1 MTPPYSPPHFEATH
15 HPSSASSHRPAAV
28 GSPSCQSTYETHRQT
43 QTAASQQ
50 RFQCTSVIRHTSDK
64 QNRSHNR
71 DDRFSQILSKDF
83 KPNLSSE
90 NGLNTSVSD
99 GSSIMQPDSN
109 VITPPQTPFTA
120 SLPNGVEASQIM
132 ESGSPCLSHSGVGD
146 KADTPQSVSSVPA
159 GASPVPVYRKILP
172 VSFASTDVVQ
182 KHVTFSENQ
191 EQHLLP
197 TPSARSTL
205 HTPLQTLASLQT
217 QPASPAQVFLVGGQV
232 TTGPVVFLV
241 PQPAVPTL
249 YAQPALVTPS
259 GTKLPAIAPAPGHV
273 VLAQRQ
279 SLPQPEVSRVRSHV
293 CPHEDCNKT
302 YFKSSHLKAH
312 MRTHTGKRWSYEV
325 NALKFQCTLWH
336 LFPKWPKSAS
346 HIKWWHM
353 SGLGSCKHLPVF
365 LSFLS

>member
-1 MTPPYSPPHFEATH
+1 MTPPDSPPHFEATH
-15 HPSSASSHRPAAV
+15 HSSSTSLHRPA
-28 GSPSCQSTYETHRQT
+28 GSPSCQSTDEAHRQI

-64 QNRSHNR
+64 QNHSHNR

-83 KPNLSSE
+83 KPNFSSE
-90 NGLNTSVSD
+90 NGQNISVSE
-99 GSSIMQPDSN
+99 GSFIMQPDPN
-109 VITPPQTPFTA
+109 VTTLQTPFTM
-120 SLPNGVEASQIM
+120 SLPTVVETSQIVG
-132 ESGSPCLSHSGVGD
+132 SGSPCLSPSGVGD

-172 VSFASTDVVQ
+172 VSSASNNAVQ
-182 KHVTFSENQ
+182 RHVTSSENQ

-197 TPSARSTL
+197 SPSALSTL
-205 HTPLQTLASLQT
+205 HTPLQAPLQT
-217 QPASPAQVFLVGGQV
+217 QTASPAQVFLVGGQV

-279 SLPQPEVSRVRSHV
+279 SLPQPEVSRTRSHV

-312 MRTHTGKRWSYEV
+312 MRTHTGKWSCV
-325 NALKFQCTLWH
+325 SALVH
-336 LFPKWPKSAS
+336 LLAFISKPKSAS
-346 HIKWWHM
+346 YTK
-353 SGLGSCKHLPVF
+353 
-365 LSFLS
+365 